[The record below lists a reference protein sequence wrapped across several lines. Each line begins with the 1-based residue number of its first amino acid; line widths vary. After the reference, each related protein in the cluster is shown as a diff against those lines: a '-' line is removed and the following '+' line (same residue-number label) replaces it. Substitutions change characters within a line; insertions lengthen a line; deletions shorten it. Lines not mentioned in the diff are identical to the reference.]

1 MSKPRP
7 IQQLRAQRTRDRLM
21 AAARKVFAG
30 EGYSL
35 ATVDDIA
42 QAAGCSKGAYYFH
55 FASKEEVLLALVD
68 EWAVN
73 RMRLLTEAS
82 VTRKDPGQSL
92 DAVLETVFALDAA
105 EGRDRQLLL
114 EFWSQGERN
123 AKVSKRLAQGYRG
136 ERALLVRA
144 FRKAQQQRAYASEL
158 GAEASAELALS
169 LHYGLAAQRGL
180 AAKPNASR
188 RGARAAQTLLTGA
201 RLRAEEQAG

>member
-1 MSKPRP
+1 
-7 IQQLRAQRTRDRLM
+7 M
-21 AAARKVFAG
+21 AAARKVFAD
-30 EGYSL
+30 EGYSM

-42 QAAGCSKGAYYFH
+42 QTAGCSKGAYYFH
-55 FASKEEVLLALVD
+55 FASKEDVLLALVD
-68 EWAVN
+68 EWAAT
-73 RMRLLTEAS
+73 RLRLLTESFGSHANA
-82 VTRKDPGQSL
+82 GQALEATLEAVFSL
-92 DAVLETVFALDAA
+92 DTA

-123 AKVSKRLAQGYRG
+123 AKVSKRLAEGYRA

-144 FRKAQQQRAYASEL
+144 FRKAQQKQAYASEL

-188 RGARAAQTLLTGA
+188 RGARAAQTLLTS
-201 RLRAEEQAG
+201 RVKAEEQAG